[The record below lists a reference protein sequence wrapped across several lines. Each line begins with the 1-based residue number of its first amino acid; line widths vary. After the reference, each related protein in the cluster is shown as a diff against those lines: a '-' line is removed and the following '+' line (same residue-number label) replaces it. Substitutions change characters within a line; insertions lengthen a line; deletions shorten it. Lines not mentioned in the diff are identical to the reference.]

1 MKEGGIT
8 KSGGFLFHGK
18 TQKSHLK
25 CFGLFVG
32 LFVTAKRNCKLNVNS
47 V

>member
-8 KSGGFLFHGK
+8 KSDGFLVYGI

-25 CFGLFVG
+25 FVALFVVCLLLSKETG
-32 LFVTAKRNCKLNVNS
+32 NLT
-47 V
+47 

>member
-8 KSGGFLFHGK
+8 KSDGFLFHGK

-25 CFGLFVG
+25 FVG
-32 LFVTAKRNCKLNVNS
+32 LFVVCLLLPKETGNLT
-47 V
+47 